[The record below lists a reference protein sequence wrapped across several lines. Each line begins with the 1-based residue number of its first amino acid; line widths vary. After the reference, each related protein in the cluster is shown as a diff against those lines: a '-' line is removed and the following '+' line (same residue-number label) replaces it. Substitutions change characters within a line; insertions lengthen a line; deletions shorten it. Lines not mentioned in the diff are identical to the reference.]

1 MQSQDQVIF
10 DAFFDQVQRF
20 PKKVALIV
28 EGELIDY
35 TTLLQRVRE
44 LETIL
49 LQSEVKKSP
58 IAVISELLNDDGST
72 MCGDDLTV
80 FSKKHN
86 LQKTSVEE
94 IYHYLYK

>member
-72 MCGDDLTV
+72 MCGDDLKL

-86 LQKTSVEE
+86 LKKTSVEE